1 MKTFFKS
8 DWFKCISV
16 LLALAIV
23 LGGLLAVLSD
33 VLYVSPEERTAR
45 AVQKIYGQAKE
56 YSVVLDV
63 DTNANHSKI
72 EYTMGSINKIYEV
85 GDTTSDSYDILFQTT
100 GYEGYKNGT
109 VTVWVQVIKSGE
121 KYSIAKVVL
130 ESFDKQTLM
139 SKLDGNF
146 YSKFYIDVTKAYK
159 DGTLFNSTNDNSSLV
174 NPITGATKSAY
185 AACCAVNCVI
195 EYLGGMTNE
204 N

>member
-139 SKLDGNF
+139 SKLDGG
-146 YSKFYIDVTKAYK
+146 YYGKFTLTDVTDSYNKGDFFTTQTGK
-159 DGTLFNSTNDNSSLV
+159 ENS
-174 NPITGATKSAY
+174 NPVSNATKSAN
-185 AACCAVNCVI
+185 AGNNAVNCVI
-195 EYLGGMTNE
+195 KYLGE
-204 N
+204 LS